1 MSLFTQINPGKSAD
15 EVVHQIEALVLE
27 GILRVGDR
35 LPGERE
41 LASSTGVSR
50 PIVREAIKHL
60 EERGILEI
68 RHGGGTFVGD
78 VIGTVFSKQIA
89 SVLPHHK
96 KATSDYLEFR
106 REIEGAS
113 AAFASE
119 RATQNDRTLLSEL
132 MGKMEDAHAKEE
144 FAREGEIDVEFH
156 SLIGELAHNLI
167 LLHTLRSCYRLLSVG
182 IFQNRERLYEISGAR
197 GKLLEQH
204 HAIYQAIMDGDPVG
218 ARSASNEHIDFVL
231 EQTNQL
237 EITDERERIAS
248 LRFQSRL

>member
-1 MSLFTQINPGKSAD
+1 MFD
-15 EVVHQIEALVLE
+15 
-27 GILRVGDR
+27 
-35 LPGERE
+35 
-41 LASSTGVSR
+41 
-50 PIVREAIKHL
+50 
-60 EERGILEI
+60 
-68 RHGGGTFVGD
+68 
-78 VIGTVFSKQIA
+78 
-89 SVLPHHK
+89 
-96 KATSDYLEFR
+96 
-106 REIEGAS
+106 
-113 AAFASE
+113 
-119 RATQNDRTLLSEL
+119 
-132 MGKMEDAHAKEE
+132 EDAHAKEE